1 MVNNNKHVIW
11 WSFANLYEDG
21 SWEAGSFMVGHDHL
35 GYAIFSND
43 KGEVRVTT
51 DIEGRPGTR
60 RAATSS
66 SRRGSSS
73 RERKSGNSCPTPRA
87 R

>member
-51 DIEGRPGTR
+51 DIEGQARHKE
-60 RAATSS
+60 
-66 SRRGSSS
+66 GSYFLESA
-73 RERKSGNSCPTPRA
+73 RIVIEERKSGNSCPTPRA